1 MRLFVALALP
11 VDLTDR
17 LARMCSGLPGAAWVR
32 PENFHLTLR
41 FIGEVD
47 GLQAADIDAALSNL
61 SGPPFELVL
70 TGLGQFGE
78 GRKTRAVWVG
88 VQASPELSALQ
99 SRIERALNSN
109 GLEPESRK
117 FHPHV
122 TLARFSN
129 SPGNKL
135 RTFFA
140 QHALFRTEPFQVTH
154 FDLYSSEL
162 GKGGPVYTSE
172 ARYELSDTKD

>member
-11 VDLTDR
+11 NDLVER
-17 LARMCSGLPGAAWVR
+17 LERMCSGLPGAVWVR
-32 PENFHLTLR
+32 PENFHVTMR
-41 FIGEVD
+41 FLGDVD
-47 GLQAADIDAALSNL
+47 AVQARDIDAALSAI
-61 SGPPFELVL
+61 SAPCFELSL
-70 TGLGQFGE
+70 TGLGQFGD

-99 SRIERALNSN
+99 SRIERAVQTS
-109 GLEPESRK
+109 GLAAESRK

-122 TLARFSN
+122 TLARFSA
-129 SPGNKL
+129 SPGSKL

-140 QHALFRTEPFQVTH
+140 QHALFRTMPFQVTQ

-162 GKGGPVYTSE
+162 GKGGPVYRRE
-172 ARYELSDTKD
+172 ANYPLT